1 MKKFMDAYFL
11 LENDISKNLFHNY
24 ASECPLFDYHCHLNP
39 KEIAENKQFKNLTE
53 IWLYGDHYK
62 WRVMR
67 ANGID
72 ENYITG
78 NVSDYEKFLAY
89 VKTVPNL
96 IGNPL
101 YHWSHLELQRY
112 FDIYDIINEKNA
124 ETIWNKA
131 NEKLKTITVKDILEK
146 FKVDTIGTTDDP
158 LDSLEYHKM
167 IKDKNAPIG
176 NINTK
181 IIPSFRPD
189 KAINIESEGFT
200 NYIKS
205 LSIAS
210 DINIKDINSLIEALY
225 KRIDYFISLGCVSS
239 DHALEYCPF
248 ALDSKE
254 NIDKIFKKSLLG
266 NKLTVEE
273 IKKYKT
279 YILIK
284 LAKKYKEKNI
294 SMQIH
299 LAAMRNNN
307 KKMFNLIGADTG
319 FDSIAD
325 YNIIRNLSYLLDE
338 CSKTFG
344 LPKMIFYSLNIKD
357 YYPLSTL
364 IGCFQGDR
372 IKGKMQLGSAWWFC
386 DNKDGMEEQ
395 MKILANTG
403 SLPLFIGMLTD
414 SRSFLSYPRHEYF
427 RRILCNILGN
437 WAEKGEVPNDIEFLG
452 NVVKNICFNN
462 AKEYF
467 S

>member
-1 MKKFMDAYFL
+1 MKKFMDRDFL
-11 LENDISKNLFHNY
+11 LESEIAKELFHNY
-24 ASECPLFDYHCHLNP
+24 ASECPLFDYHCHLP
-39 KEIAENKQFKNLTE
+39 TKEIAENKQFKNLTE

-62 WRVMR
+62 WRTMR

-78 NVSDYEKFLAY
+78 NASDYDKFLAY

-124 ETIWNKA
+124 ENIWNKA
-131 NEKLKTITVKDILEK
+131 NEKLKNISVKDILEK

-158 LDSLEYHKM
+158 IDSLEYHKM
-167 IKDKNAPIG
+167 IKDGEAKIG

-181 IIPSFRPD
+181 VIPSFRPD
-189 KAINIESEGFT
+189 KAINIESAEFVD
-200 NYIKS
+200 YIKK

-210 DINIKDINSLIEALY
+210 DINIKDINSLTEALY
-225 KRIDYFISLGCVSS
+225 KRIDYFISLGCASS

-248 ALDSKE
+248 VLDSEE
-254 NIDKIFKKSLLG
+254 NIDKILKKSLLG

-273 IKKYKT
+273 IEKYKT
-279 YILIK
+279 YILMK

-299 LAAMRNNN
+299 LASMRNNN
-307 KKMFNLIGADTG
+307 KKMFDLLGADTG
-319 FDSIAD
+319 FDSVAD
-325 YNIIRNLSYLLDE
+325 HNIIRNLSYLLNE
-338 CSKTFG
+338 CSKSFG

-364 IGCFQGDR
+364 MGCFQGDGIR
-372 IKGKMQLGSAWWFC
+372 GKMQLGSAWWFC
-386 DNKDGMEEQ
+386 DNRDGMEEQ

-403 SLPLFIGMLTD
+403 SLSLFIGMLTD

-437 WAEKGEVPNDIEFLG
+437 WAENGEVPNDIEFLG
-452 NVVKNICFNN
+452 NTVKNICFNN

>member
-78 NVSDYEKFLAY
+78 DASDYDKFLAY

-189 KAINIESEGFT
+189 KAINIEAEGFT
-200 NYIKS
+200 NYIKN

-225 KRIDYFISLGCVSS
+225 KRIDYFISLM
-239 DHALEYCPF
+239 
-248 ALDSKE
+248 
-254 NIDKIFKKSLLG
+254 
-266 NKLTVEE
+266 
-273 IKKYKT
+273 IK
-279 YILIK
+279 
-284 LAKKYKEKNI
+284 
-294 SMQIH
+294 
-299 LAAMRNNN
+299 
-307 KKMFNLIGADTG
+307 
-319 FDSIAD
+319 
-325 YNIIRNLSYLLDE
+325 
-338 CSKTFG
+338 
-344 LPKMIFYSLNIKD
+344 
-357 YYPLSTL
+357 
-364 IGCFQGDR
+364 
-372 IKGKMQLGSAWWFC
+372 
-386 DNKDGMEEQ
+386 
-395 MKILANTG
+395 
-403 SLPLFIGMLTD
+403 
-414 SRSFLSYPRHEYF
+414 
-427 RRILCNILGN
+427 
-437 WAEKGEVPNDIEFLG
+437 
-452 NVVKNICFNN
+452 
-462 AKEYF
+462 
-467 S
+467 